1 MSIADEPDVPPD
13 VFWTR
18 VRAHDPGERG
28 DVPEVVLIPGAP
40 AVLTL
45 TDGRQFIGN
54 TRRELLRQLE
64 RHG

>member
-1 MSIADEPDVPPD
+1 MSIADEPDVPTD
-13 VFWTR
+13 VFWSR
-18 VRAHDPGERG
+18 VCARDPGDG
-28 DVPEVVLIPGAP
+28 VVTPEVLMVPGAP

-64 RHG
+64 RR